1 HYYFRDFFFCD
12 SGWMT
17 ALLVLSVLSQADE
30 NISEMVKK
38 ISRYFFSGEINFS
51 VRGGDKE
58 SLYTL
63 LKEKYNDGI
72 KNEIDGIRIDYPD
85 WWFVVRRSTN
95 EPLVRLVVETKKEDA
110 LDGRIKELAG
120 LIEASGSKK

>member
-1 HYYFRDFFFCD
+1 
-12 SGWMT
+12 MT